1 MYFEHPLIKRQSV
14 QQRDYQVELARRASR
29 SSTLLVLPT
38 GLGKTVVAAMV
49 IAQVLHSK
57 GGKVLFLAPTRPLVE
72 QHYRSLQNMIEG
84 KRIGMMTGEVD
95 PLERELTFLE
105 KDIIAS
111 TPQVVSN
118 DLRNGHLDLKDVK
131 LIIFDE
137 AHRAVGNYAYVD
149 VAKAYQDY
157 NGLVL
162 GMTAS
167 PGSDKAK
174 IQEVCANLSIRDIE
188 VRTERDPDVA
198 KYVQSISMDWVEVEL
213 PPEMKALSR
222 TIQTLY
228 EQYIRELV
236 SLEVVDKD
244 RVMNKRYLLE
254 MAAVWQ
260 ARISDGEKTR
270 TLYKAIS
277 AQAKAVK
284 VEHAQDLVETQ
295 GMSALRSY
303 LQRLKEEAASE
314 AGSKASRDIVSSELF
329 QRLFDEAQAV
339 KAEHPKLS
347 RVMGVVARQLADHP
361 TSRILVFT
369 HYRDT
374 CDLVANKLGKVEGAK
389 VAKLVGQ
396 SDRKGE
402 KGLRQKEQVG
412 VLQRFRDGEFN
423 VLVATS
429 VGEEGLDVASTD
441 LVVFYEPVPSEIR
454 SIQRRG
460 RTGRSRAGNVVIFI
474 TRGTR
479 DEAYYYSS
487 LNKEKAM
494 RRRLETMKDELGGTR
509 EPKPKGQSTLDG
521 F

>member
-1 MYFEHPLIKRQSV
+1 V
-14 QQRDYQVELARRASR
+14 QQRDYQVELARRAAHT
-29 SSTLLVLPT
+29 STLLVLPT

-49 IAQVLHSK
+49 IAHVLQEK

-72 QHYRSLQNMIEG
+72 QHHRSLENMIEG
-84 KRIGMMTGEVD
+84 KKIGMMTGEVD
-95 PLERELTFLE
+95 PLERELIFIE
-105 KDIIAS
+105 NDIVTS
-111 TPQVVSN
+111 TPQVVAN
-118 DLRNGHLDLKDVK
+118 DLKNGRLDLKDVK

-137 AHRAVGNYAYVD
+137 AHRAVGNYAYVH
-149 VAKAYQDY
+149 VAKAYLEYD
-157 NGLVL
+157 GLVL

-167 PGSDKAK
+167 PGSEKAK
-174 IQEVCANLSIRDIE
+174 VQEVCSNLNIKDIE
-188 VRTERDPDVA
+188 VRTDRDPDVA
-198 KYVQSISMDWVEVEL
+198 KYVQTIRMDWVEVDL
-213 PPEMKALSR
+213 PPEMKDLSKA
-222 TIQTLY
+222 IHSLY
-228 EQYIRELV
+228 EQYLKELV
-236 SLEVVDKD
+236 DLGVVDKD
-244 RVMNKRYLLE
+244 RVLNKRYLLE

-260 ARISDGEKTR
+260 ARLRAGEKTR
-270 TLYKAIS
+270 SLYKAIS

-284 VEHAQDLVETQ
+284 VEHALDLVETQ
-295 GMSALRSY
+295 GMSSLRAY
-303 LQRLKEEAASE
+303 LERLQEEAASDV
-314 AGSKASRDIVSSELF
+314 GSKASRDIVSSERF
-329 QRLFDEAQAV
+329 QRILDQAGQV

-347 RVMGVVARQLADHP
+347 RVMGVVARQLTESP

-374 CDLVANKLGKVEGAK
+374 CELVAIKLGKVEGAK

-412 VLQRFRDGEFN
+412 VLDRFRQGEFN

-429 VGEEGLDVASTD
+429 VGEEGLDVAATD

-460 RTGRSRAGNVVIFI
+460 RTGRSRAGKVVIFI
-474 TRGTR
+474 TKNTR

-487 LNKEKAM
+487 LNKEKSM
-494 RRRLETMKDELGGTR
+494 RRRLETMKGELAEEAPKEGGQR
-509 EPKPKGQSTLDG
+509 TLGD

>member
-1 MYFEHPLIKRQSV
+1 MYYEHPLIQPQCV
-14 QQRDYQVELARRASR
+14 QQRDYQVELARRAAR

-49 IAQVLHSK
+49 IAKVLQEK

-72 QHYRSLQNMIEG
+72 QHHRSMEGMIRG

-95 PLERELTFLE
+95 PLERELVFLE
-105 KDIIAS
+105 SDIVTS
-111 TPQVVSN
+111 TPQVVAN
-118 DLRNGHLDLKDVK
+118 DLRNGRLDLSKVK
-131 LIIFDE
+131 LIVFDE

-149 VAKAYQDY
+149 VAKAYLEYD
-157 NGLVL
+157 GLVL

-174 IQEVCANLSIRDIE
+174 VQEVCRNLNIQDIE

-198 KYVQSISMDWVEVEL
+198 KYVQSVHMDWVEVEL
-213 PPEMKALSR
+213 PPEMKALSQSIHR
-222 TIQTLY
+222 LY
-228 EQYIRELV
+228 EQYLRELV
-236 SLEVVDKD
+236 DLGVVDKD
-244 RVMNKRYLLE
+244 RVLNKRYLLE
-254 MAAVWQ
+254 MAATWQ
-260 ARISDGEKTR
+260 ARLRGGEKTR
-270 TLYKAIS
+270 ALYKAIS

-284 VEHAQDLVETQ
+284 VEHALDLVETQ
-295 GMSALRSY
+295 GMSSLRAY
-303 LQRLKEEAASE
+303 LERLKEEASSD
-314 AGSKASRDIVSSELF
+314 AGSKASRDIVSSEHF
-329 QRLFDEAQAV
+329 QRIWEQALAV

-347 RVMGVVARQLADHP
+347 RVMGVVARQLAESP
-361 TSRILVFT
+361 TSRVLVFT

-374 CDLVANKLGKVEGAK
+374 CDLVANKLGKVEEAR

-412 VLQRFRDGEFN
+412 VLERFRQGEFN

-460 RTGRSRAGNVVIFI
+460 RTGRSRAGKVVILI
-474 TRGTR
+474 TKDTR

-487 LNKEKAM
+487 LNKEKSM
-494 RRRLETMKDELGGTR
+494 RRRLETMKAELAPETQGK
-509 EPKPKGQSTLDG
+509 EPGQRTLGD